1 MLHRSAVKGSH
12 FWKDSSILQNGANC
26 RILRII
32 IIIILKHVI
41 LEQWRAFTGGN
52 YAVICVRLRRE
63 DLEKDIFI

>member
-41 LEQWRAFTGGN
+41 LE
-52 YAVICVRLRRE
+52 
-63 DLEKDIFI
+63 